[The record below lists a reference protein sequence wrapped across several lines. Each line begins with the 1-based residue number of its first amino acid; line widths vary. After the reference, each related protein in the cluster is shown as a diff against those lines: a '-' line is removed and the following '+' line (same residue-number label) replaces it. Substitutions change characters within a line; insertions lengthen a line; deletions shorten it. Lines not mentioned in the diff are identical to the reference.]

1 MKKRIAAIIAIIT
14 VLAAAITVSA
24 ASTNSLSADSVNSF
38 NDTRW
43 ETTSIGANW

>member
-1 MKKRIAAIIAIIT
+1 MKKRIAATVAIIAA
-14 VLAAAITVSA
+14 LATAITVSA
-24 ASTNSLSADSVNSF
+24 ASPNSLPADSVNSF